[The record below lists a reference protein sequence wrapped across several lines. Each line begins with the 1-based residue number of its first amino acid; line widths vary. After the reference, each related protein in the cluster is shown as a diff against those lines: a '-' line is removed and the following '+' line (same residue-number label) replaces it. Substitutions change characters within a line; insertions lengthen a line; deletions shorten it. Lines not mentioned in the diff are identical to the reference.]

1 LKHGSAKHLKLRRA
15 INLRRREFPDK
26 VVAGECRLAKAEA
39 RIRVSDELAANLQ
52 DKIEVREQN
61 SAIKAE
67 AQIH

>member
-1 LKHGSAKHLKLRRA
+1 
-15 INLRRREFPDK
+15 
-26 VVAGECRLAKAEA
+26 
-39 RIRVSDELAANLQ
+39 VSDELAANLQ